1 MNDPFNLRR
10 FVEAQNDVIEDVLAE
25 LREGQKQ
32 THWMWFVFPQI
43 RGLGH
48 SPMAERFAISELPEA
63 VAYLEHPILGPRLRD
78 CTHLVNAIQHRTISQ
93 IFGYPDDLKFH
104 SCMTLFARAAPGSRE
119 FSEALRKYFDG
130 EPDPMTIER
139 LQIH

>member
-1 MNDPFNLRR
+1 MNDAFNLYR
-10 FVEAQNDVIEDVLAE
+10 FVEAQNEVIEEALAE
-25 LREGQKQ
+25 LREGQKR

-48 SPMAERFAISELPEA
+48 SPMAERFAISGLQEA

-78 CTHLVNAIQHRTISQ
+78 CTNLVNAIQHQNIAQ
-93 IFGYPDDLKFH
+93 IFGYPDDMKFR
-104 SCMTLFARAAPGSRE
+104 SSMTLFTHVAQDNQE
-119 FSEALRKYFDG
+119 FAEALRRYFGG